1 MVVKIKQDCKK
12 EFFDNLETKNI
23 LKPFLDKC
31 KPYFSNKHSQG
42 DSDILLT
49 EKDELLLKGKKVA
62 DFYNSYL

>member
-31 KPYFSNKHSQG
+31 KPYFFNKHSQG
-42 DSDILLT
+42 DSDILLI